1 MEVAVRAGSCTWR
14 PRRGRPL
21 PLRAVAAPLKP
32 TRVRRAVLA
41 AAAALA
47 GLAAVVPSA
56 GATFSYLREPT
67 DQLGLPGYVAGAS
80 VLPNHDLYT
89 GWTEFGV
96 RVGSDRRTLSPAGR
110 DLEQGWMPIIRTQQ
124 VDGRV
129 LYVYQT
135 LMSTV
140 GGQEVIFGRVSAVNL
155 SQKARSAAEVTAAVR
170 FNGGDLVNR
179 GTRRVRKFRFPRNVA
194 PSRPGLY
201 LQPGVD
207 FNAAAVY
214 AFSGRALT
222 RDGQVLYLAP
232 PTPAGGFVKQTERPG
247 TGPVVPKTTFGET
260 NYQFDLKPGQTV
272 NLDFK
277 LPVVPVP
284 AGSPAQAAVDAAS
297 YDAARDSLIASWTR
311 QLAPAMQVELPER
324 KVQDAYYASLAT
336 ILQNRYRL
344 ADGQWVQTVNKL
356 RYHAFWL
363 RDASIMTQALDL
375 VGLHSLARQN
385 LDFFL
390 GWQEPSGQFIS
401 RPEQFDGH
409 GQTLWAFAEHVRR
422 TGDLG
427 FARKVYPAVKRAMA
441 WLAAARAADPLKLL
455 PPVTTPY
462 DNELVPGHLPGDN
475 FWALAGTKGAIDLA
489 TRLGDKASAAAW
501 SRQYGEYR
509 ATLLRLVRAAA
520 ATTGGWVPPSLDHK
534 GGQDWGNAWLIYPEP
549 VVALDDPLVTATL
562 RHLRSRRREGISTFF
577 YSGQRWIHAY
587 LGFRVIETELARGEQ
602 QKVVDGLYG
611 ELAHTSSTHQ
621 GWELALPSTRT
632 VVDAT
637 APHGWFSAEYVA
649 LLRNLLV
656 REAGPST
663 IQLMSATPTAWLRPG
678 QTIAVRNARTERGPL
693 SFRLE
698 ATDGGATLSWSSKL
712 SAGTRLVFT
721 VPVGARSTSAP
732 GLSAD
737 RKTIVLRGRSGSI
750 RLRWRLVPPIPTFE
764 STALALRTEIEQGS
778 AKTASSAADQAAGV
792 SG

>member
-1 MEVAVRAGSCTWR
+1 
-14 PRRGRPL
+14 
-21 PLRAVAAPLKP
+21 VAAPLHS
-32 TRVRRAVLA
+32 TRARRAALA
-41 AAAALA
+41 AAAAALGA
-47 GLAAVVPSA
+47 LGALAAPA

-67 DQLGLPGYVAGAS
+67 DQLGLPGYVAGAA
-80 VLPNHDLYT
+80 VLPNHDVYT
-89 GWTEFGV
+89 GWTEFGI
-96 RVGSDRRTLSPAGR
+96 RVGDTRRTLSPAGR

-124 VDGRV
+124 VEGRV

-135 LMSTV
+135 LMSVV
-140 GGQEVIFGRVSAVNL
+140 GGQQVIFGRVSAVNL
-155 SQKARSAAEVTAAVR
+155 SQKARSSAEVTAGVR

-179 GTRRVRKFRFPRNVA
+179 GTRRVRKFRFPRDVA
-194 PSRPGLY
+194 PTRPGLY

-207 FNAAAVY
+207 FNAASVY

-222 RDGQVLYLAP
+222 RDGLALYIAP
-232 PTPAGGFVKQTERPG
+232 PPPAGAVVKQTERPG

-260 NYQFDLKPGQTV
+260 NYEFDLAPGQTI
-272 NLDFK
+272 NLDYK
-277 LPVVPVP
+277 LPLVPVP

-297 YDAARDSLIASWTR
+297 FNDARERLIASWTD
-311 QLAPAMQVELPER
+311 QLAPAMQVEVPER

-344 ADGQWVQTVNKL
+344 ANGQWVQTVNKL

-375 VGLHSLARQN
+375 VGLNRLARQN
-385 LDFFL
+385 LDFFPT
-390 GWQEPSGQFIS
+390 WQEPSGQFIS
-401 RPEQFDGH
+401 RTEQWDGH
-409 GQTLWAFAEHVRR
+409 GQTLWAYAEHVRR

-427 FARKVYPAVKRAMA
+427 FARSVFPSVKRAMA

-475 FWALAGTKGAIDLA
+475 FWGLAGAKGAIDIA
-489 TRLGDKASAAAW
+489 TRLGDKATAAAW
-501 SRQYGEYR
+501 TREYNQYR
-509 ATLLRLVRAAA
+509 ATVVRQIRAAA
-520 ATTGGWVPPSLDHK
+520 ATTGGWVPPSLDRK
-534 GGQDWGNAWLIYPEP
+534 GGQDWGNAWLVYPEP
-549 VVALDDPLVTATL
+549 VLALDDPLVTATL

-577 YSGQRWIHAY
+577 YTGQRWIHAY
-587 LGFRVIETELARGEQ
+587 LGFRVIQTELARGEQ
-602 QKVVDGLYG
+602 QRVVDGLYG
-611 ELAHTSSTHQ
+611 ELAHTTSTHQ

-656 REAGPST
+656 REAGPAT
-663 IQLMSATPTAWLRPG
+663 VQLMSATPTAWLRPG
-678 QTIAVRNARTERGPL
+678 QTIAVRNARTTRGPL
-693 SFRLE
+693 AFRIE
-698 ATDGGATLSWSSKL
+698 TTDGGATLTWSSKL
-712 SAGTRLVFT
+712 AAGTRLVFT
-721 VPVGARSTSAP
+721 VPAGARSTSAP

-737 RKTIVLRGRSGSI
+737 RKTVVLRGARGSI
-750 RLRWRLVPPIPTFE
+750 KLRWRLAPPIPTFD

-778 AKTASSAADQAAGV
+778 ARTASSAADQAAGV